1 MKCIKG
7 ITIRPLKSQ
16 AGWYIGSTI
25 FDDEMRRIVP
35 NCRVSV
41 DYFKTEAE
49 AEKAITEG
57 FEQRSCIENNFC
69 SGGRGCCLSR
79 GKSAP
84 QLTGGMMVKKMIE
97 QYEKGR

>member
-7 ITIRPLKSQ
+7 IKIRPLKSQ

-41 DYFKTEAE
+41 DYFKTEVE
-49 AEKAITEG
+49 AEKAMSEG
-57 FEQRSCIENNFC
+57 FAQRSCIENNFC
-69 SGGRGCCLSR
+69 SGGRGCCLSCE
-79 GKSAP
+79 KSAP
-84 QLTGGMMVKKMIE
+84 QLVGGMMVKKIIE

>member
-16 AGWYIGSTI
+16 AGWDIGSTI
-25 FDDEMRRIVP
+25 FDNEVGGTVP

-49 AEKAITEG
+49 AEKAMSGG
-57 FEQRSCIENNFC
+57 FAQRNCIENNFC
-69 SGGRGCCLSR
+69 SSGRGCCLSC
-79 GKSAP
+79 GKPAP
-84 QLTGGMMVKKMIE
+84 QSIGGIMVKKMIE

>member
-57 FEQRSCIENNFC
+57 FTQRSCIENNFC
-69 SGGRGCCLSR
+69 SGGRGCCLSCE
-79 GKSAP
+79 KSAP
-84 QLTGGMMVKKMIE
+84 QLVGGMMVKKIIE

>member
-7 ITIRPLKSQ
+7 IIIRPMKSQ
-16 AGWYIGSTI
+16 AGWYIGSII
-25 FDDEMRRIVP
+25 FDDEMHCIVP

-49 AEKAITEG
+49 AEKAISEG
-57 FEQRSCIENNFC
+57 FAQRSCMENIFC

>member
-7 ITIRPLKSQ
+7 IIIRPLKSQ

-25 FDDEMRRIVP
+25 FDDEMRCIVP

-49 AEKAITEG
+49 AEKAMSEG
-57 FEQRSCIENNFC
+57 FAQRNCTENNFC
-69 SGGRGCCLSR
+69 SGGRGCCLSY

-84 QLTGGMMVKKMIE
+84 QSIGGMMVKKMIE
-97 QYEKGR
+97 QCEKGR

>member
-25 FDDEMRRIVP
+25 FDDEMGCIVP

-41 DYFKTEAE
+41 NCFKTEAE
-49 AEKAITEG
+49 AEKAMSEG
-57 FEQRSCIENNFC
+57 FIPRSCMENDFC
-69 SGGRGCCLSR
+69 PNGRDCCLPCEEST
-79 GKSAP
+79 P
-84 QLTGGMMVKKMIE
+84 PPIGGIMVKKMIE